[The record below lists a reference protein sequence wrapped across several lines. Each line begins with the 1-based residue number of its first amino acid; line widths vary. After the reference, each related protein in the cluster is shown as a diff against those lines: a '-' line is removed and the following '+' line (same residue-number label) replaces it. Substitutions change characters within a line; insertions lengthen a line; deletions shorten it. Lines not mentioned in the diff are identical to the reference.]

1 MGHYPFMVND
11 EEPVDHGKADGEL
24 GAQGQDLVLVIRL
37 WKPKIVCSTI
47 IGIYFVVAIS
57 V

>member
-24 GAQGQDLVLVIRL
+24 GTQGQDEVVVINPQ
-37 WKPKIVCSTI
+37 KPKNRALLNNCHLFR
-47 IGIYFVVAIS
+47 GK
-57 V
+57 

>member
-24 GAQGQDLVLVIRL
+24 VAQGQDEVVVINPQNL
-37 WKPKIVCSTI
+37 KIGQS
-47 IGIYFVVAIS
+47 
-57 V
+57 